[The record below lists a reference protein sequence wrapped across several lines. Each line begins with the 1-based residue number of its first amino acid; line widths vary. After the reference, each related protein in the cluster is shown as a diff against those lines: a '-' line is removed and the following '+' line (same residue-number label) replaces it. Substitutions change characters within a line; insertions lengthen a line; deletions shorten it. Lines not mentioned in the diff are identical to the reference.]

1 MGVRKNIFSF
11 NIYLIMQKK
20 VVGLLY
26 NKRRRKKN
34 MDSSSNYKILVH
46 VVLFY
51 DALTSRSLNPIIMGL
66 FIYLFIKL

>member
-1 MGVRKNIFSF
+1 
-11 NIYLIMQKK
+11 
-20 VVGLLY
+20 
-26 NKRRRKKN
+26 

-66 FIYLFIKL
+66 FIYLFICKIVEKNYLLV